1 MPPVRD
7 GSRTE
12 GGLRRSLDLASA
24 SLDDDSDP
32 SEESGRVLDSSLP
45 LPLPCRLSP
54 ASFLPL
60 TPLLPASYLHPFP
73 CRRRSSSQVRVGSEG
88 GQGSAPVDCRCSALL
103 LLLTLNPIPFKL
115 LLPLPLREAAAL
127 PLPGPRCASPD
138 ATQTR
143 HVGALACCRLLLP
156 PGFWTGTTWRSSAG
170 GARPS
175 RPGSARTSKLFRPL
189 SPPPRTRRAPRCV
202 DPLLHFWK
210 VGSRRRCPPSR
221 LLHPEPC
228 GPPGSYTRTPKP
240 VPAPKP

>member
-1 MPPVRD
+1 VLEDGEVAGVFMPPVRD

-88 GQGSAPVDCRCSALL
+88 GQGSAPV
-103 LLLTLNPIPFKL
+103 
-115 LLPLPLREAAAL
+115 AL
-127 PLPGPRCASPD
+127 PLQCL
-138 ATQTR
+138 
-143 HVGALACCRLLLP
+143 ALALNPKPYTLSIAL
-156 PGFWTGTTWRSSAG
+156 ALAL
-170 GARPS
+170 ARG
-175 RPGSARTSKLFRPL
+175 RR
-189 SPPPRTRRAPRCV
+189 PPPAWASLRVT
-202 DPLLHFWK
+202 
-210 VGSRRRCPPSR
+210 
-221 LLHPEPC
+221 
-228 GPPGSYTRTPKP
+228 
-240 VPAPKP
+240 